1 MIILSCSVNMSE
13 ERPHELNIKAHIVNT
28 LIISRY
34 VIKNA
39 SGIIPIFLY
48 FGSCIRVT
56 RKTRSYKA
64 IFMNEELRKIIPA
77 NRIRD
82 RYIDLVSFAADAGF
96 YYLLPKAVVQPVGE
110 EEVISLFRFSHQ
122 YKIPLVFR
130 TGGTSLSGQ
139 AITDGILV
147 DLSQFWNRL
156 KIEEEGNLVRVQPG
170 ITGAMVNAYL
180 KRHQRK
186 IGPDPASISSAMMG
200 GIISNNASGMCCG
213 VKLNSYHTTKFIR
226 FILPDGNVFSTEN
239 KDDYSRFEKGCREI
253 YNALADIRIQ
263 ILTDEVLRN
272 KIRTKY
278 QTKTTVG
285 YSLNAFID
293 FEHPLDILAHLLI
306 GAEGTLAFI
315 AEAVLQTVPDYPY
328 KSTALLYFPN
338 IFAACQ
344 AIVPLT
350 NAGAMMVEL
359 MDRASL
365 HAIEN
370 MTGMPEL
377 IKSLPE
383 TAAALLIEFQENSPE
398 QLEDRVKQF
407 LASSMDFSLINQPV
421 FTNDPEEQAF
431 LWKVRKGLFPAVGAV
446 RASGTTVVLEDIAFP
461 VEKLGDA
468 ILDLQEI
475 FRVYGYLN
483 AIIFGHAK
491 DGNIHFVVTQSFNTA
506 EEISRYDRFMKQVV
520 NLVVE
525 KYGGTLKAEHGTG
538 RNMAPFVETEW
549 GGDAYNIMNRL
560 KQIIDPENL
569 LNPGVIIN
577 QDSHAHI
584 RNLKQLPS
592 VEEEVDRCIECG
604 FCEHVCP
611 SRDLTTTPRRRIV
624 IRRVLKNLAA
634 AGDHTNHKLLL
645 DQYQYDG
652 KETCAVDG
660 LCATACPVD
669 INTGD
674 LIKRLRREN
683 HSVSANRNALWVAKN
698 FRTVE
703 WITRA
708 GLKTGISV
716 NNLFGPQA
724 MSKLTRAMKRF
735 IPSMPL
741 WSDHLQ
747 QPPAIS
753 VLGSNTKRTG
763 RADSSIVYF
772 PACISRT
779 MGSYRGQNKNLM
791 ETFMSIC
798 DKAGID
804 VHVLDQVNGS
814 CCSQIFASKGFS
826 DAYRFTANKIVDQL
840 WLSSRKGELPI
851 VIDVSSCAYTLHQ
864 VRPVLDE
871 VGRVKYDAL
880 TILDSVDFLHDMV
893 MPFVDAKQKHKDI
906 VLHPVCSLKK
916 MKTENKFLK
925 VAKHF
930 AKEVTIPNH
939 AGCCGMAG
947 DRGFLFP
954 ELTASATDAEAKE
967 VKQNKYDGYYSST
980 KTCEIALSEATREN
994 YISILYL
1001 VDESLS

>member
-1 MIILSCSVNMSE
+1 
-13 ERPHELNIKAHIVNT
+13 
-28 LIISRY
+28 
-34 VIKNA
+34 
-39 SGIIPIFLY
+39 
-48 FGSCIRVT
+48 
-56 RKTRSYKA
+56 
-64 IFMNEELRKIIPA
+64 MNEELKKIIPA

-110 EEVISLFRFSHQ
+110 SEVVALFRFSHQ

-147 DLSQFWNRL
+147 DLSQFWTKL
-156 KIEEEGNLVRVQPG
+156 GVEESGNLVRVQPG
-170 ITGAMVNAYL
+170 ITGGMVNARL
-180 KRHQRK
+180 KKHHRK
-186 IGPDPASISSAMMG
+186 IGPDPASINSAMMG

-213 VKLNSYHTTKFIR
+213 VKLNSYHTTKYIR
-226 FILPDGNVFSTEN
+226 FVLPDGKIFSTEQ
-239 KDDYSRFEKGCREI
+239 KDDYLRFEKDCHEI
-253 YNALADIRIQ
+253 FHTLADIRNQ
-263 ILTDEVLRN
+263 ILSDQVLKQ

-285 YSLNAFID
+285 YSMNAFID
-293 FEHPLDILAHLLI
+293 FEHPLDILAHLLV

-315 AEAVLQTVPDYPY
+315 SEAVLETVPDYPY

-338 IFAACQ
+338 IYAACQ

-365 HAIEN
+365 HAVEHLA
-370 MTGMPEL
+370 GMPAL
-377 IKSLPE
+377 IKTLPE
-383 TAAALLIEFQENSPE
+383 TAAALLIEFQENSPGE
-398 QLEDRVKQF
+398 LENRVRQF
-407 LASSMDFSLINQPV
+407 LASTTDFSLINEPV
-421 FTNDPEEQAF
+421 FTNDAEEQAF

-475 FRVYGYLN
+475 FRIYEYFN

-491 DGNIHFVVTQSFNTA
+491 DGNIHFVVTQSFNST

-549 GGDAYNIMNRL
+549 GGDAYNIMQRL
-560 KQIIDPENL
+560 KQVIDPENL

-577 QDSHAHI
+577 SDSYAHI
-584 RNLKQLPS
+584 KNLKQLPA

-624 IRRVLKNLAA
+624 IRRVLKNLET
-634 AGDHTNHKLLL
+634 AGDRINHKLLL

-652 KETCAVDG
+652 KDTCAVDG

-674 LIKRLRREN
+674 LIKRLRRES
-683 HSVSANRNALWVAKN
+683 HSASANKTALWVAKN

-703 WITRA
+703 WFTRA
-708 GLKTGISV
+708 GLNIGISV
-716 NNLFGPQA
+716 NNLFGARA
-724 MSKLTRAMKRF
+724 MSKLTGAIKRLV
-735 IPSMPL
+735 PAMPL

-747 QPPAIS
+747 RPAAVYRS
-753 VLGSNTKRTG
+753 GSNVIKTS
-763 RADSSIVYF
+763 RADSAIVYF
-772 PACISRT
+772 PACISRI
-779 MGSYRGQNKNLM
+779 MGSYRGQEKNLM
-791 ETFMSIC
+791 EAFMSIC
-798 DKAGID
+798 DKASIE
-804 VHVLDQVNGS
+804 VQVLKNLDGS
-814 CCSQIFASKGFS
+814 CCSQIFASKGFN

-840 WLSSRKGELPI
+840 WQSSSEGKLPV

-864 VRPVLDE
+864 IRPVLDE
-871 VGRVKYDAL
+871 QRRVKYDAL
-880 TILDSVDFLHDMV
+880 TIMDSVEFLHDMV
-893 MPFVDAKQKHKDI
+893 MPFVEPKQKHKNI
-906 VLHPVCSLKK
+906 ILHPVCSLKK
-916 MKTENKFLK
+916 MKTENKFIK
-925 VAKHF
+925 VAKYF
-930 AKEVTIPNH
+930 AKEVTVPDH

-954 ELTASATDAEAKE
+954 ELTASATNAEAKE
-967 VKQNKYDGYYSST
+967 VTQTRYDGYYSST

-1001 VDESLS
+1001 VDESIG